1 MSFFTPFAFV
11 KKPLATTSPTPS
23 LPTGS
28 FINVTGVGYSSGN
41 LTDSSGNGYNG
52 TVSGGSSE
60 SGIISGQNVLKLTN
74 GKVSWS
80 DSVPFDTGGFM
91 GVGTISLWFRFYS
104 QNSINCLF
112 SKWNDDG
119 NNRGLL
125 ANYRTSVPYVEAA
138 ICGTGTCAAPA
149 VDISF
154 NTTVSN
160 DTWYLLSMRSDG
172 STAKMYLNDTETSS
186 LSWSSNC
193 YNNTS
198 DFNIGF
204 QQPFQSDERY
214 APIYVGQFLIYKSAV
229 SVSDIFNATKT
240 LYGY

>member
-52 TVSGGSSE
+52 TVTNGSSDTASGGLTA
-60 SGIISGQNVLKLTN
+60 LKLSS
-74 GKVSWS
+74 GKVSWA

-91 GVGTISLWFRFYS
+91 GVGTITLWFQFYS

-112 SKWNDDG
+112 SKWDDEG

-125 ANYRTSVPYVEAA
+125 ANYRTSTPYLEQA

-149 VDISF
+149 QAFDV
-154 NTTVSN
+154 NTTIN
-160 DTWYLLSMRSDG
+160 NNTWYNLTWVSDG
-172 STAKMYLNDTETSS
+172 STVKSYLNNTELTSN
-186 LSWSSNC
+186 SWSNSC

-198 DFNIGF
+198 PFNIGF
-204 QQPFQSDERY
+204 QQNFGGDERF
-214 APIYVGQFLIYKSAV
+214 APIFVGQFVIWKSAE
-229 SVSDIFNATKT
+229 SATTIWNATKT
-240 LYGY
+240 TYGY